1 VIKAC
6 IDCFRTKEQ
15 RETVR
20 KTGRAVVDG
29 VMRQAR
35 PAPCPGPRCATHG
48 REAASESKNRAH
60 DAYVVRVYGFQ
71 PGDYQRI
78 YQHQGGR
85 CVLCQRST
93 GASKRLA
100 VDHDHETGLAYG
112 LLCGPCNKDV
122 MGWSRRDPAYFVRCI
137 QYLENPPTRQL
148 HIVAYHEEKRLRGG

>member
-48 REAASESKNRAH
+48 RIAASESKIQSH
-60 DAYVVRVYGFQ
+60 DRYVQRMYSMQ
-71 PGDYQRI
+71 PGEYQRL
-78 YQHQGGR
+78 YEFQGGVCWICR
-85 CVLCQRST
+85 RAKGLAR
-93 GASKRLA
+93 KLA
-100 VDHDHETGLAYG
+100 VDHDHK
-112 LLCGPCNKDV
+112 CCPK
-122 MGWSRRDPAYFVRCI
+122 
-137 QYLENPPTRQL
+137 PPTCG
-148 HIVAYHEEKRLRGG
+148 KCTRGLVCSVDNKLLGHFRDDPQALMRAAEYLVSWPYRRMKEGRNG